1 MKKIILSIPEP
12 CHQDWNQMTP
22 VEKGKF
28 CSSCQKTVID
38 FSMMSDREI
47 AAFLKK
53 PATST
58 CGRFKADQLEREL
71 LLPKKRI
78 PWLRYFF
85 QFTWPAMVMF
95 LKSCG
100 SRYDVT
106 GDYTIG
112 KKETIQYPADEDLRE
127 LMVGGIS
134 SDTIHSEIKKD
145 LKKKQSSGAVHT
157 IEPELLV
164 KTEPNQIMSEFPPEK
179 KPDFDTITTRE
190 VTILAGAFIRIS
202 AGDIK
207 IQEVDSTVQK
217 DNPKISEQDL
227 NVFPNPARAG
237 HVVVISRPNGKFHS
251 AQVQLLSTSGQ
262 LIQRFQHQSDQPS
275 FEILLPSALKPGLY
289 FLQITE
295 QGSQISSTKKL
306 LVQ

>member
-1 MKKIILSIPEP
+1 
-12 CHQDWNQMTP
+12 MTP

-71 LLPKKRI
+71 LIPKKRI

-100 SRYDVT
+100 SRYEVT

-127 LMVGGIS
+127 LMVGGIT
-134 SDTIHSEIKKD
+134 SDTIRAEPKKLPKKHHKSRASHSIEHEALVKKD
-145 LKKKQSSGAVHT
+145 PMKLIDEFTVEQKQPVDVSR
-157 IEPELLV
+157 LLQGGYMGGLMIRVVSHSIAAAKEDSLEQQV
-164 KTEPNQIMSEFPPEK
+164 KEAQ
-179 KPDFDTITTRE
+179 D
-190 VTILAGAFIRIS
+190 
-202 AGDIK
+202 
-207 IQEVDSTVQK
+207 QETV
-217 DNPKISEQDL
+217 IY
-227 NVFPNPARAG
+227 PNPARAG
-237 HVVVISRPNGKFHS
+237 HSVVISRPKGKFQ
-251 AQVQLLSTSGQ
+251 AGQVHLLSSSAQ
-262 LIQRFQHQSDQPS
+262 LIQSFQHQSDQPS
-275 FEILLPSALKPGLY
+275 LEIPLPSALKPGLY
-289 FLQITE
+289 FLQIIE
-295 QGSQISSTKKL
+295 RGSSASTTKKL
-306 LVQ
+306 IVQ